1 MNLDSM
7 LEILMYKKDMVKHQ
21 SHISAM
27 PQVTKPK
34 KIEEPLYVAYFLKRN
49 NWQQ

>member
-21 SHISAM
+21 SHLSAM
-27 PQVTKPK
+27 SQVVPKPK
-34 KIEEPLYVAYFLKRN
+34 KI
-49 NWQQ
+49 